1 MVVGCG
7 RNHPV
12 ARPRQTK
19 MIVVARLA
27 VNRDEKAVAFFDP
40 LRNFMRQACS
50 RRHLHLCAVHIMETA
65 SVRKVL
71 LKCKVPPGVYCMAWS
86 LRPLAAAARLGQA
99 RPINSALRADV
110 EGRAACG
117 RAR

>member
-12 ARPRQTK
+12 ASPSPTK
-19 MIVVARLA
+19 MIVVARIA

-71 LKCKVPPGVYCMAWS
+71 LKCKVPPPSELYGLEPASFGCRGV
-86 LRPLAAAARLGQA
+86 LRTATPY
-99 RPINSALRADV
+99 
-110 EGRAACG
+110 
-117 RAR
+117 